1 MLPAG
6 TKTLDA
12 AAVGAILRR
21 ATPPECIGTWSW
33 EGATLHFYGYKSGKA
48 GTENKH
54 EVLPP
59 YDTTPLF
66 GEALL
71 FAMKADAVV
80 SFGTA
85 EYTKFYNAT
94 LQARDGGDEDE
105 DSDNGEEEAEDGE
118 GGEGEEEAEAAE
130 DEDASS
136 QDSSSDEEAS
146 LVDDDCEEDEGG
158 APPIPVQKLVAKPK
172 RISKKALSLYAIPE
186 IVHVEYGAGT
196 DAGLLTPLRRMS
208 LHILKQRCS
217 GQLSAE
223 EIDDFER
230 GIFNAT
236 LEESKRRLLRCV
248 WENPEFQTMY
258 EITAKR
264 AISNLDGQSYVGNT
278 RLLTRLRE
286 GEFAPHD
293 IPFMTYSDLYPE
305 QWHALSEAAMK
316 REAKMLE
323 VDKSMATDM
332 FRCSRCGKRQCT
344 YYEMQTRSADEPMT
358 QFIRCLNCG
367 KQWRQ

>member
-1 MLPAG
+1 MALQ
-6 TKTLDA
+6 
-12 AAVGAILRR
+12 
-21 ATPPECIGTWSW
+21 
-33 EGATLHFYGYKSGKA
+33 
-48 GTENKH
+48 
-54 EVLPP
+54 VLNQ
-59 YDTTPLF
+59 
-66 GEALL
+66 
-71 FAMKADAVV
+71 K
-80 SFGTA
+80 
-85 EYTKFYNAT
+85 
-94 LQARDGGDEDE
+94 
-105 DSDNGEEEAEDGE
+105 
-118 GGEGEEEAEAAE
+118 
-130 DEDASS
+130 
-136 QDSSSDEEAS
+136 
-146 LVDDDCEEDEGG
+146 CE
-158 APPIPVQKLVAKPK
+158 
-172 RISKKALSLYAIPE
+172 
-186 IVHVEYGAGT
+186 
-196 DAGLLTPLRRMS
+196 
-208 LHILKQRCS
+208 
-217 GQLSAE
+217 GQLNAD

-236 LEESKRRLLRCV
+236 LQDSKHRLLRCV

-264 AISNLDGQSYVGNT
+264 AISNVDGHSYVGNA

-305 QWHALSEAAMK
+305 KWHTLSEAAMK